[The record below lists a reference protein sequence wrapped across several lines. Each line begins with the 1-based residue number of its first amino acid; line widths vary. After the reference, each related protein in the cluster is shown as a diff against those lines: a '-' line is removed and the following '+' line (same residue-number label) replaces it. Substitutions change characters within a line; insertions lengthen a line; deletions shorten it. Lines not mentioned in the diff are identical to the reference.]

1 MDALVDVVAHVS
13 LANYINVAN
22 SEFEPK
28 KQRGKTCY
36 ANAIA
41 AVYHLAM
48 HRIVDREG
56 GVPEFKDILQN
67 LAIFD
72 NKIGGNTKFVQ
83 NIVCA
88 FAK

>member
-1 MDALVDVVAHVS
+1 MVDVVAHVS
-13 LANYINVAN
+13 ITNYINAAN

-67 LAIFD
+67 VAILD
-72 NKIGGNTKFVQ
+72 IKIGAILNLQLNVL
-83 NIVCA
+83 V
-88 FAK
+88 

>member
-1 MDALVDVVAHVS
+1 MQMLWLMLLHMSVLLITLMWQILNLS
-13 LANYINVAN
+13 QR
-22 SEFEPK
+22 SK
-28 KQRGKTCY
+28 KEKTCY

-67 LAIFD
+67 VAILD
-72 NKIGGNTKFVQ
+72 IKIGAILNL
-83 NIVCA
+83 
-88 FAK
+88 